1 MQLSM
6 DIIADELKDIL
17 QYARFPGS
25 TGLTITSVRF
35 LREQADARCSSTLY
49 ICRAAPGDIGSDD
62 NLLILGE
69 MPVDAPEGACVLA
82 VQEGLDA
89 DAVFN
94 RVLDVFQKYQ
104 DWEQKLSLL
113 LKCRAPLEDFL
124 NVSQPIL
131 KSGIVL
137 MDWDHNC
144 VAVTRNVHMENC
156 PLWNAILDGYG
167 YKYRFLIEH
176 SNPKLEDITK
186 LREMHQNWSNLDG
199 RYLYNV
205 PLLINGFAMYG
216 IGLHKIEEPAK
227 PYGQSTA
234 QLLQILVQVMT
245 ERLSGETRSNLAR
258 CTFFDVF
265 IRDVITGKL
274 DDPEEVNRKNNF
286 IPHEDGEYLVAGVI
300 AFKNIDY
307 RTAYLN
313 NCARELEEYWL
324 GSGCST
330 VGCEL
335 LWVANLR
342 DMAAFEFLPV
352 GRQRQLQQWLDS
364 KNATIGFSPAFCSLS
379 QLRTGY
385 QQAKTSLHYGLIKD
399 FDRGVRVFHYFDHF
413 DCQLVEMAA
422 AMADVSTL
430 VHPALQ
436 MLLDFDREHN
446 TDYYDTLREYLL
458 NDSGLTLNQMAD
470 QMHIHRNTLRYRLDR
485 ICEIAQLNMK
495 DEQLKKQ
502 MILSI
507 YCFDLFPKIQG
518 TSHLPPRGIAAK

>member
-265 IRDVITGKL
+265 IRDVIT
-274 DDPEEVNRKNNF
+274 RK
-286 IPHEDGEYLVAGVI
+286 A
-300 AFKNIDY
+300 
-307 RTAYLN
+307 
-313 NCARELEEYWL
+313 
-324 GSGCST
+324 
-330 VGCEL
+330 
-335 LWVANLR
+335 
-342 DMAAFEFLPV
+342 
-352 GRQRQLQQWLDS
+352 
-364 KNATIGFSPAFCSLS
+364 
-379 QLRTGY
+379 
-385 QQAKTSLHYGLIKD
+385 
-399 FDRGVRVFHYFDHF
+399 
-413 DCQLVEMAA
+413 
-422 AMADVSTL
+422 
-430 VHPALQ
+430 
-436 MLLDFDREHN
+436 
-446 TDYYDTLREYLL
+446 
-458 NDSGLTLNQMAD
+458 
-470 QMHIHRNTLRYRLDR
+470 
-485 ICEIAQLNMK
+485 
-495 DEQLKKQ
+495 
-502 MILSI
+502 
-507 YCFDLFPKIQG
+507 
-518 TSHLPPRGIAAK
+518 